1 VTEQP
6 ATHAPERR
14 NLADADLTRAVEA
27 SFDGTPD
34 PRLREVLQAL
44 VRHLHGFATEVGLT
58 EVEWFAAIDFLT
70 RTGHIT
76 DDKRQEFILASD
88 TLGLSML
95 VVGMNNRRP
104 AGATESTVFGPF
116 FIEGSPRFENGDD
129 LANGAPGTPCFM
141 SGTVRSTDGEPVR
154 GALLDIWQADEDGFY
169 DVQYT
174 DLDEARGRGH
184 LHSDADGRCW
194 FWTVHPEAYPI
205 PTDGPVG
212 NLLAATNRSPMRPAH
227 VHFKV
232 TAPGYQTL
240 ITHVFDENDPYLDT
254 DAVFGVRS
262 SLLTRFERHAPGT
275 APDGSEQTG
284 PYATA
289 QFDLIL
295 APG

>member
-1 VTEQP
+1 MTDQP
-6 ATHAPERR
+6 ITKERR

-44 VRHLHGFATEVGLT
+44 VRHLHAFASEVQLT
-58 EVEWFAAIDFLT
+58 EEEWFAAIDFLT

-76 DDKRQEFILASD
+76 DDKRQEFVLASD

-95 VVGMNNRRP
+95 VVGMNHHRP
-104 AGATESTVFGPF
+104 PGATESTVFGPF
-116 FIEGSPRFENGDD
+116 FVEGSPAFENGDD

-141 SGTVRSTDGEPVR
+141 SGTVRSTDGEAIP

-169 DVQYT
+169 DVQYE
-174 DLDEARGRGH
+174 DLDEPRGRGH
-184 LHSDADGRCW
+184 LHSADDGRYW
-194 FWTVHPEAYPI
+194 FWTVQPEAYPI

-212 NLLAATNRSPMRPAH
+212 KLLAATNRSPMRPAH

-232 TAPGYQTL
+232 TSPGYQTL
-240 ITHVFDENDPYLDT
+240 ITHVFDEADEYLDT

-262 SLLTRFERHAPGT
+262 SLLATFEHHEPGT
-275 APDGSEQTG
+275 APDGREMTEQWRS
-284 PYATA
+284 AR
-289 QFDLIL
+289 FDLIL
-295 APG
+295 APDA